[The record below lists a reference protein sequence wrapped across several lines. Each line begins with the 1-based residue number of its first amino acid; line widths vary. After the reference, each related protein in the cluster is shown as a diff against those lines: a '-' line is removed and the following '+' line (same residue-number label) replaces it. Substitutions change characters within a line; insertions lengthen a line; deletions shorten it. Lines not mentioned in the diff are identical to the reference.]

1 MKTVSML
8 DFRNRA
14 EQIIAQVRMGQ
25 EMVLTYRGKPVL
37 RLLPFREKEI
47 AEDDPFYALGRHAD
61 AKGKSLTNWQM
72 DETIYDA

>member
-14 EQIIAQVRMGQ
+14 ERIIARVQQGQ

-37 RLLPFREKEI
+37 RLEPLREEEI
-47 AEDDPFYALGRHAD
+47 TEDDPFYALDQHAV
-61 AKGKSLTNWQM
+61 AKGKSLTNRQI
-72 DETIYDA
+72 DKAIYGA